1 MGGGGVPDPLPLSLD
16 PPKISVDLYDGFSEQ
31 ADLVLHCTYADL
43 IKQSRQG
50 MPDNVILVIN
60 VHVFHRGPFGG
71 TVSFDTIASRVGSV
85 SVYSHRG
92 GGSG

>member
-1 MGGGGVPDPLPLSLD
+1 MMASQNKLIWFYIV
-16 PPKISVDLYDGFSEQ
+16 
-31 ADLVLHCTYADL
+31 HADL

-92 GGSG
+92 GGDPDKTPCPPLSVSGHFVSKTAA